1 MRNED
6 ISNELSSFIEAISSS
21 NLETLHSKAIAW
33 LFNLPN
39 SPIDL
44 KGFFLSIIFNFS
56 KDSEFEHVVTI
67 AEVASHD
74 LLSLLLINNE
84 FVLVIW
90 ENKIKADFH
99 QKKKSQLPLK
109 KKTKKSEEELD
120 ERFDKICEI
129 LKKYENDWLRGIS
142 QPYWYQIRW
151 LLWRLKDGNEIKEKI
166 ISPVVDELE
175 EFDKQKFDRLE
186 KIINSK
192 SGTNER
198 KLDKAGMVQY
208 IDGNM
213 RVDWVILSPHKEEH
227 IKIFHNS
234 QWTGLKSFDS
244 GNKTTHIKGDFKLL
258 EDIKTI
264 SRDTQISEWKYTTYK
279 SLYKHLNF
287 KRDNSV
293 AKAYL
298 DYVRYN
304 DYFEI
309 YNESSN
315 PKKREWDLNHLIE
328 IHRKLSKE
336 NLDFEWLAAGSER
349 NGHPLL
355 NIIIGSIK
363 LNKEKTDELKK
374 ILDIPPEVHKSQID
388 EIGVKLQIQGA
399 VKLQLAHRAYH
410 QVKMKNLEG
419 YKSFVFNLVSQNWI
433 NDFSHKEDRLKFIK
447 NNLVADVNTEYTFSE
462 NSSSS
467 KTGLS
472 YTIKNPKQG
481 FVNEKNVREII
492 KAISIFLNNHSFQD

>member
-1 MRNED
+1 MRND
-6 ISNELSSFIEAISSS
+6 YILNELSSFIESISSS

-44 KGFFLSIIFNFS
+44 KGFFLSTIFNLS

-99 QKKKSQLPLK
+99 QKKISQLPLK

-120 ERFDKICEI
+120 EIFDKICEI
-129 LKKYENDWLRGIS
+129 LNKYENDWLRGIS

-166 ISPVVDELE
+166 IYPVVDELE
-175 EFDKQKFDRLE
+175 KFDKQKFDRLE

-192 SGTNER
+192 SVTDER

-208 IDGNM
+208 IIGNM
-213 RVDWVILSPHKEEH
+213 RVDWVILSPNKEEH

-244 GNKTTHIKGDFKLL
+244 GNKTTLIKGDSKLL

-264 SRDTQISEWKYTTYK
+264 SPYTQISEWNYTTYK

-287 KRDNSV
+287 KVDNSV

-336 NLDFEWLAAGSER
+336 NLDFEWLATGSER
-349 NGHPLL
+349 NGNPLL

-363 LNKEKTDELKK
+363 LNKEKTDELEK
-374 ILDIPPEVHKSQID
+374 ILDIPPAVHKSQIN

-410 QVKMKNLEG
+410 QVTMKNLEG

-433 NDFSHKEDRLKFIK
+433 NDFSQKEDRLKFIK
-447 NNLVADVNTEYTFSE
+447 NNLVADVNTEYTFRE

-472 YTIKNPKQG
+472 YTIKNSKQG

-492 KAISIFLNNHSFQD
+492 KAISEFLNNHPFHD